1 MRTGQAMD
9 SLREISAPQLPL
21 IIIDQKGQHYQI
33 TGIDLFFSADYIDYE
48 ESATAIAIQVE
59 DI

>member
-1 MRTGQAMD
+1 MRTCEAMD

-21 IIIDQKGQHYQI
+21 IIIDQKGQRYKI
-33 TGIDLFFSADYIDYE
+33 IDIDLFYEINYIDYK